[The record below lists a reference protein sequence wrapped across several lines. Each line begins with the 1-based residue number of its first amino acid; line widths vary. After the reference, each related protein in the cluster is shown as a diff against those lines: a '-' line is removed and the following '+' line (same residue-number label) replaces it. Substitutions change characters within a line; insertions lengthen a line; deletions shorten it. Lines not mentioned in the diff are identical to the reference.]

1 MKYYHVRLYT
11 TQNPQSWEWVP
22 DLSCEQLERRVLA
35 RYRAGKPITL
45 KGKSTSADYL
55 ERITIDATDGPWE
68 TAHSTRRDV
77 TDEFIAGPPRT
88 QAISEAL
95 QERDPRPCPD
105 TRRVFVVHGRNDK
118 AREAMFIFL
127 RSIHLDPVEWSE
139 AVTESGSSTPY
150 IGEILDAAFSRAH
163 AVVVLFTPDDLAYL
177 RKQFRAHDD
186 PRSEL
191 EPTGQARPNV
201 LFEAGMAMGRYPKRT
216 VLVELGNLRRFSD
229 IDGLHLVRMDNTAQ
243 RRNQLARR
251 LQSAGCPV
259 RLTGDDWYTAGDFDS
274 ALESGNGSYREDAS
288 IQSGLYRSA
297 HRDSRAVGESI
308 HEREDQA
315 FINAVTDFDDA

>member
-1 MKYYHVRLYT
+1 MTYYHVRLYT
-11 TQNPQSWEWVP
+11 TQSPQSWEWVP
-22 DLSCEQLERRVLA
+22 DLSHEQLERCVLA
-35 RYRAGKPITL
+35 LYRAGKPITL
-45 KGKSTSADYL
+45 KGKSTSTDDL
-55 ERITIDATDGPWE
+55 ERITIDATDGSWE

-77 TDEFIAGPPRT
+77 TDEFITGPPRT
-88 QAISEAL
+88 QAVSEAI
-95 QERDPRPCPD
+95 QERDPRPRSD

-118 AREAMFIFL
+118 ARKAMFFFL

-139 AVTESGSSTPY
+139 AVTESGSPTPY

-163 AVVVLFTPDDLAYL
+163 AVVVLFTPDDVAHL
-177 RKQFRAHDD
+177 REQFRAHDD

-216 VLVELGNLRRFSD
+216 VLVELGILRKFSD
-229 IDGLHLVRMDNTAQ
+229 VDGLHLLRMDNTAQ

-259 RLTGDDWYTAGDFDS
+259 RLEGDDWYTAGDFDS
-274 ALESGNGSYREDAS
+274 ALEPGNGSYQEDDS
-288 IQSGLYRSA
+288 IQSGFFRSA
-297 HRDSRAVGESI
+297 HRDSKAVGESI